1 MGVRISPPVHNKKG
15 KMEKFTSFLK
25 LSWEEMAQHV
35 TWPPFN
41 ELQANTTLVLVGSL
55 IFAFVVG
62 VMDLVFENAL
72 RLFYQSF

>member
-1 MGVRISPPVHNKKG
+1 
-15 KMEKFTSFLK
+15 MEKFTSFLK
-25 LSWEEMAQHV
+25 SSWEEMTQHV

-62 VMDLVFENAL
+62 MMDLIFQNAL
-72 RLFYQSF
+72 ELFYKSF

>member
-1 MGVRISPPVHNKKG
+1 
-15 KMEKFTSFLK
+15 MEKFTTFLK
-25 LSWEEMAQHV
+25 ESWDEMAHHV

-62 VMDLVFENAL
+62 IMDLVFENAL

>member
-1 MGVRISPPVHNKKG
+1 
-15 KMEKFTSFLK
+15 MEKFTSFLK
-25 LSWEEMAQHV
+25 ASWEEMTQHV

-62 VMDLVFENAL
+62 IMDFVFKNAL
-72 RLFYQSF
+72 KLFYQSF